1 MKTIIELMTALSA
14 QSVIGEGA
22 RIAMASGLA
31 GAKDIYLAW
40 GKEKGESLK
49 TLNEQWKVIEDEVK
63 PAKRAGASGFA
74 AMYYDW
80 LAETSRTE
88 QEARD
93 LIMSNESQ
101 NVRNHLTHYLNIWAL
116 CETVRAG
123 YPILRTIGAE
133 KDSAGAEPKAKAKAA
148 PKAAKENV
156 PTKVWEY
163 DAAHPF
169 ADEASA
175 QETLLRQKNLVAKK
189 RDLSTLAVGAE
200 SSFECAEG
208 FKVILRNTKKSLK
221 IEE

>member
-1 MKTIIELMTALSA
+1 MKTITTIIELVTALSA
-14 QSVIGEGA
+14 IDGSTTGA
-22 RIAMASGLA
+22 WDQAATTAIKSGIA

-40 GKEKGESLK
+40 GKEKGLTLK
-49 TLNEQWKVIEDEVK
+49 DLNDVWKTKEEEIK
-63 PAKRAGASGFA
+63 PAKRAGANGFA

-80 LAETSRTE
+80 LAAESRTE

-116 CETVRAG
+116 CETVRQGQKVARS
-123 YPILRTIGAE
+123 LSAE
-133 KDSAGAEPKAKAKAA
+133 KSEGAPATKAPAKVKEP
-148 PKAAKENV
+148 EFV
-156 PTKVWEY
+156 Y

-169 ADEASA
+169 ACEKSA
-175 QETLLRQKNLVAKK
+175 AETLLRQKNLVAKK

-208 FKVILRNTKKSLK
+208 FKVILRNTKKALK

>member
-1 MKTIIELMTALSA
+1 MKTIIELMTAISA
-14 QSVIGEGA
+14 ESNIGEGA
-22 RIAMASGLA
+22 RIAMSSGLA

-63 PAKRAGASGFA
+63 PAKRAGASGFT

-80 LAETSRTE
+80 LAEASRTE

-93 LIMSNESQ
+93 LIMGNESQ

-116 CETVRAG
+116 CETVRKGQKVA
-123 YPILRTIGAE
+123 RTISAE
-133 KDSAGAEPKAKAKAA
+133 KAEGEPAPKQAKAKQ
-148 PKAAKENV
+148 AKEPEWV
-156 PTKVWEY
+156 Y

-169 ADEASA
+169 ADEKSA
-175 QETLLRQKNLVAKK
+175 AETLLRQKNLVAKK

>member
-1 MKTIIELMTALSA
+1 MKTIIELMTAISA
-14 QSVIGEGA
+14 ESNVGEGA
-22 RIAMASGLA
+22 RIAMTSNLS

-49 TLNEQWKVIEDEVK
+49 TLNEQWKIIEEEVK
-63 PAKRAGASGFA
+63 PAKRAGANGFA

-80 LAETSRTE
+80 LAGESRTE

-93 LIMSNESQ
+93 LIMGNESQ

-116 CETVRAG
+116 CETVRQG
-123 YPILRTIGAE
+123 QKVLRSISAE
-133 KDSAGAEPKAKAKAA
+133 KNEGGPAEPKAAKPTKAKE
-148 PKAAKENV
+148 PEFV
-156 PTKVWEY
+156 Y

-169 ADEASA
+169 ACEKSA
-175 QETLLRQKNLVAKK
+175 AETLLRQKNLVAKK

-200 SSFECAEG
+200 SNFECAEG

-221 IEE
+221 IEG

>member
-1 MKTIIELMTALSA
+1 MKTIIELMTALTAESN
-14 QSVIGEGA
+14 IGEGA

-63 PAKRAGASGFA
+63 PAKRAGANGFA

-80 LAETSRTE
+80 LAAESHTE

-116 CETVRAG
+116 CETIRAG

-133 KDSAGAEPKAKAKAA
+133 KDSAGAEPKAKAA
-148 PKAAKENV
+148 PKAKEPEFV
-156 PTKVWEY
+156 Y

-169 ADEASA
+169 ACEKSA
-175 QETLLRQKNLVAKK
+175 AETLLRQKNLVAKK

-200 SSFECAEG
+200 SSFECADG

>member
-14 QSVIGEGA
+14 ESNIGEGA
-22 RIAMASGLA
+22 RIAMTSGLA

-93 LIMSNESQ
+93 LIMGNESQ

-116 CETVRAG
+116 CETVRKGQKVARS
-123 YPILRTIGAE
+123 LSAE
-133 KDSAGAEPKAKAKAA
+133 KVEGEPAAKA
-148 PKAAKENV
+148 PKIKQAKEPEWV
-156 PTKVWEY
+156 Y

-169 ADEASA
+169 ADEKSA
-175 QETLLRQKNLVAKK
+175 AETLLRQKNLVAKK